1 MYGTFWRWLGRYNY
15 NEVEVSSGN
24 EFLKFLS
31 FWLVFKGSEHF
42 NTVSMKL
49 FC

>member
-24 EFLKFLS
+24 E
-31 FWLVFKGSEHF
+31 VSE
-42 NTVSMKL
+42 VSEL
-49 FC
+49 LAGIQRI